1 MQINV
6 PPVQP
11 MPKVDVGELLLET
24 VKAAPVLPV
33 KLMDAVAAYAMY
45 QSSPVM
51 TIAGMDIKTDPSLP
65 HDEVQFNHPDGR
77 KERFKLF
84 GGKK

>member
-1 MQINV
+1 MQINP

-11 MPKVDVGELLLET
+11 LPKVDIGELLLET

-33 KLMDAVAAYAMY
+33 RLMDAVAAYAEY
-45 QSSPVM
+45 QSTPVRIVEP
-51 TIAGMDIKTDPSLP
+51 TSKA
-65 HDEVQFNHPDGR
+65 FAA
-77 KERFKLF
+77 KLF